1 VFDAL
6 VDSAARDLMSIQFG
20 TVYMTSYG
28 DFDNP
33 VIGVVI
39 RRMWWKPW
47 RYSVKPVYWDDN
59 DDDPH
64 VWGYRGLGEGSVIYN
79 LTKAGAIGMAKL
91 YGVKHQDFEGEL
103 K

>member
-1 VFDAL
+1 MFDAL

-33 VIGVVI
+33 VMGVVI

-47 RYSVKPVYWDDN
+47 RYSVKPIYWETR
-59 DDDPH
+59 PA
-64 VWGYRGLGEGSVIYN
+64 GYISELHEGTTTSN
-79 LTKAGAIGMAKL
+79 LTRAGAIGMAKL
-91 YGVKHQDFEGEL
+91 YGVKHHDFEGEM